1 MRIIP
6 VSSYEAKDRPWVTR
20 LLRYIGFL
28 IVILCT
34 LFGIVGGGDQMTPM
48 IRGSM
53 GSDSNAVA
61 IVVLILGGL
70 FGFVA
75 GLVISVPIWGLAML
89 LDDVRAIRMQT
100 AGYTADTAPAGVRIP
115 EDDQIPVDVPEPA
128 DVPDPVP
135 EPVPD
140 YVPPIDHIPPLHKEP
155 VEKKATNI
163 ERVHVRGVNNYL
175 TNIISVATENPDY
188 QLTKAELVEDHEDER
203 VYQYD
208 FYVKAGLVP
217 EPDNPY
223 DPNAIMVQADGLC
236 IGYVPKGST
245 SHVRKLM
252 ESGRIKSM
260 DLKIGGGRY
269 KEVVENDDGE
279 YEIEKNEKNYSAV
292 LELHLADM

>member
-28 IVILCT
+28 IVIGCT
-34 LFGIVGGGDQMTPM
+34 LYGIIGSGNQITPLV
-48 IRGSM
+48 REAM

-75 GLVISVPIWGLAML
+75 GLAVSVPYWGLAML
-89 LDDVRAIRMQT
+89 LDDIRAIRVQT
-100 AGYTADTAPAGVRIP
+100 SGYTAEGASADVPIQ
-115 EDDQIPVDVPEPA
+115 EDVQIPVSVPEPA
-128 DVPDPVP
+128 YVPDPVP
-135 EPVPD
+135 EPVHDFAPQFD
-140 YVPPIDHIPPLHKEP
+140 SFSSVQKEP
-155 VEKKATNI
+155 VDQKATNI

-175 TNIISVATENPDY
+175 SNIISVATENDDY
-188 QLTKAELVEDHEDER
+188 NLSMEEMVEDHEDER

-245 SHVRKLM
+245 SHILKLM
-252 ESGRIKSM
+252 ASGRIQSM

-279 YEIEKNEKNYSAV
+279 YEIKKNEKKYSAV
-292 LELHLADM
+292 LELHLTEA

>member
-1 MRIIP
+1 MKIIP

-100 AGYTADTAPAGVRIP
+100 AGYTADTAPAGVPIP
-115 EDDQIPVDVPEPA
+115 EDDQISVDVPEPA

-135 EPVPD
+135 EHVSDP
-140 YVPPIDHIPPLHKEP
+140 VPPIDHIPPMQKEP

-175 TNIISVATENPDY
+175 TNIISVASENDDY
-188 QLTKAELVEDHEDER
+188 NLALEEMLEDHEDER

-245 SHVRKLM
+245 SHVRMLM

-260 DLKIGGGRY
+260 DL
-269 KEVVENDDGE
+269 
-279 YEIEKNEKNYSAV
+279 
-292 LELHLADM
+292 